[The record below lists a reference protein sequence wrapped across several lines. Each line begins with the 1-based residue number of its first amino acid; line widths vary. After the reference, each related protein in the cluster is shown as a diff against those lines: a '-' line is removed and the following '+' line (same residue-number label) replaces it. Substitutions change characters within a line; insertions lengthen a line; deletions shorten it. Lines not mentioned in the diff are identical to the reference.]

1 MRQSFGETPNKAHDE
16 LMGYQDEILKREQE
30 IKDLAILK
38 LRKME
43 SMVRTKDAQIADLES
58 QVDTLQSDLHSN
70 IIIHNFHLLCLE
82 MDQKVNQ
89 EYQQKFIELQQLF
102 DEKDTTIDNLVNEHN
117 EQITAKDTQI
127 DNLSKELQENIDK

>member
-1 MRQSFGETPNKAHDE
+1 MRQSFGETPTKAHDE

-127 DNLSKELQENIDK
+127 DSLNKELQENIDK